1 MSTRG
6 SMRCVDSYIAICRDV
21 VPYMLYTLIRGQSC
35 HIYSID
41 MLRDVVSCMFYP
53 YVNRKADNACTA
65 ISLQSKMNPLHLA
78 ARSNRVE
85 IVKLLLEAGADHTV
99 KLPSKYYS
107 TSQQTALSCTDNK
120 EIKARVLLH
129 RRSCPEHIHHRRSS
143 TSSLLS
149 VPLSTL
155 LNPDPDPN
163 RNTASVSGTDQKC
176 GAR

>member
-1 MSTRG
+1 
-6 SMRCVDSYIAICRDV
+6 
-21 VPYMLYTLIRGQSC
+21 
-35 HIYSID
+35 

-53 YVNRKADNACTA
+53 YVNREADNACTV
-65 ISLQSKMNPLHLA
+65 IPLQSKMNPLHIA

-107 TSQQTALSCTDNK
+107 QSQRTALGCTNNK

-129 RRSCPEHIHHRRSS
+129 GRSCPEHIERSP
-143 TSSLLS
+143 SSLLS

-155 LNPDPDPN
+155 LNADPNPN